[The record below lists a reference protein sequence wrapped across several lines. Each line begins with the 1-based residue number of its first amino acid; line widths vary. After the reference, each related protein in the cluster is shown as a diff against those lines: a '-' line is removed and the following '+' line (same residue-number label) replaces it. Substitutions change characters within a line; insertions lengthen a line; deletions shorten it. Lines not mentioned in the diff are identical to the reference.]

1 MFTYYFLKVRI
12 QEVSRS
18 FGTPTY
24 SPPFSPMLGC
34 TLAKKMTS
42 TMPMMNHSFRIVAK
56 MPMLKRRGR
65 PDHPAG
71 SCQTAGQEFSNS
83 PAAPPDDSLVTQ
95 QEQIKNSYF
104 RTHGPR
110 STVKTVKNAQQ
121 NQSGQKAMR
130 HTKMPL
136 KKVDVLS

>member
-1 MFTYYFLKVRI
+1 M
-12 QEVSRS
+12 SSS

-24 SPPFSPMLGC
+24 SPPLTPMLGC
-34 TLAKKMTS
+34 TLADKMTS

-56 MPMLKRRGR
+56 MPMLKPRGR
-65 PDHPAG
+65 PDRPAG

-95 QEQIKNSYF
+95 QEQVRNSYF

-110 STVKTVKNAQQ
+110 ITVKIGKNAQQ
-121 NQSGQKAMR
+121 NQPGRKTMR
-130 HTKMPL
+130 NAKMPL
-136 KKVDVLS
+136 KKYTF